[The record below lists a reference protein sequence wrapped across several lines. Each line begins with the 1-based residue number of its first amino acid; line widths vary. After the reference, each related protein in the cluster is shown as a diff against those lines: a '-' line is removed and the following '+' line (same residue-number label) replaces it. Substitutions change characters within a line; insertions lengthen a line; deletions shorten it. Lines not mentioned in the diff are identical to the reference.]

1 MKRQTLFLL
10 NQTNTGDLTGEIEG
24 ERDFYAF
31 STISA
36 WPFEKA
42 ENWHQQIQS

>member
-10 NQTNTGDLTGEIEG
+10 NQTNTGDLTEEIEG

-31 STISA
+31 STTST
-36 WPFEKA
+36 WTFEKA
-42 ENWHQQIQS
+42 ENWHQQVQS